1 MPTVAAST
9 EYIRNMVKSEAY
21 KFLGLLQ
28 LEGIP
33 LLDGHQQGDGNKL
46 VWGAL
51 VDIQFR
57 DGEVD
62 QD

>member
-1 MPTVAAST
+1 
-9 EYIRNMVKSEAY
+9 MVKSEAY

-33 LLDGHQQGDGNKL
+33 LLDGHQQGEGNKL
-46 VWGAL
+46 VCRAL

-62 QD
+62 QDQLK